1 MEPQKGAGSSTHGT
15 KPASTTTF
23 GINSSTTA
31 ACISSRVRNP
41 TVRRKSVHPTSSTPP
56 IHAGKGIASDHLV
69 GTSNG
74 VQLRRICYT
83 DPRDGSTYTYLTNEM
98 TVPAYQLVITV
109 PAYQFVIIYLCRW
122 DIEKVF
128 HQLKS
133 KMEERKSW
141 ASSPEAKR
149 AHGQFECL
157 AHNLSLLSEQEMG
170 ELGLQDRVERK
181 KDWGRSK
188 TRRNRE
194 GKPMARASNFIGK
207 AITRATQRTVRFI
220 RWLRA
225 HIYSEAPL
233 SASLARLAKAWS
245 C

>member
-1 MEPQKGAGSSTHGT
+1 M
-15 KPASTTTF
+15 
-23 GINSSTTA
+23 
-31 ACISSRVRNP
+31 RNP
-41 TVRRKSVHPTSSTPP
+41 TVRRKSVHSTSSTPP

-98 TVPAYQLVITV
+98 TVPAYQLVI
-109 PAYQFVIIYLCRW
+109 IYLCRW

-128 HQLKS
+128 HQIKS

-233 SASLARLAKAWS
+233 SASLARLTLHEEKPLCKS
-245 C
+245 LKISNKRREKC

>member
-1 MEPQKGAGSSTHGT
+1 
-15 KPASTTTF
+15 
-23 GINSSTTA
+23 
-31 ACISSRVRNP
+31 
-41 TVRRKSVHPTSSTPP
+41 
-56 IHAGKGIASDHLV
+56 
-69 GTSNG
+69 
-74 VQLRRICYT
+74 
-83 DPRDGSTYTYLTNEM
+83 M

-109 PAYQFVIIYLCRW
+109 PAYQLVIIYLCRW
-122 DIEKVF
+122 EIEKVF

-225 HIYSEAPL
+225 HIYSEALL

>member
-109 PAYQFVIIYLCRW
+109 PAYQLVIIYLCRW
-122 DIEKVF
+122 EIEKVF

-225 HIYSEAPL
+225 HIYSEALL

>member
-1 MEPQKGAGSSTHGT
+1 MKILLWAELLAMVLWTGSAVSRPLWQILIQNHPEKQRLPSELSGSHAG
-15 KPASTTTF
+15 
-23 GINSSTTA
+23 
-31 ACISSRVRNP
+31 ACIR
-41 TVRRKSVHPTSSTPP
+41 HF
-56 IHAGKGIASDHLV
+56 GKTFPHRS
-69 GTSNG
+69 
-74 VQLRRICYT
+74 
-83 DPRDGSTYTYLTNEM
+83 
-98 TVPAYQLVITV
+98 
-109 PAYQFVIIYLCRW
+109 IIYLCRW
-122 DIEKVF
+122 EIEKVF

-133 KMEERKSW
+133 KMEERKFW